1 MGYAAIQNEIEE
13 KRDSVMKALG
23 NLKVLDF
30 TTLLPGPYATLMLA
44 DLGAEVL
51 KISSPSKPDIVL
63 EYAPFV
69 EGTDL
74 AANEVWL
81 GRGKKNMFLNLKNP
95 DAIEIVKK
103 LVKEYDIVV
112 EQFRPGI
119 MERLGL
125 GYEALKKEN
134 PALIYC
140 SLTGYGQTGPM
151 AKAAGHDCNYMARSG
166 NLAMAGYKDA
176 GPAPMNIQVADI
188 CSGSSNVVISILA
201 AVNFR
206 HMTGKGQYIDV
217 SMMDG
222 LVPLTGMDGT
232 RYLATGEESGRESRR
247 LNGGSLYGYYETA
260 DGEYLSVGS
269 LEPKFWAAFCTGIGC
284 PDLIEG
290 TAEAVNGD
298 FEQVRERIRNIIKKK
313 TRDEWTAV
321 FKPLDCCVEPIL
333 SLKEALDGDEQ
344 IKERELVVEVEVP
357 CTGGKRVRQLGSPFK
372 LSESPVTYEMGG
384 YPLGY
389 HTKEVI
395 EKLGLNY
402 EELLEHGTFR

>member
-1 MGYAAIQNEIEE
+1 
-13 KRDSVMKALG
+13 MKALS

-63 EYAPFV
+63 EYAPFID
-69 EGTDL
+69 GTDL

-81 GRGKKNMFLNLKNP
+81 GRGKKNLFLNLKHP
-95 DAIEIVKK
+95 DAIQIVKK

-119 MERLGL
+119 MQRLGL
-125 GYEALKKEN
+125 GYEELKKEN

-166 NLAMAGYKDA
+166 NLAMAGYKNA

-206 HMTGKGQYIDV
+206 NMTGKGQYIDV

-222 LVPLTGMDGT
+222 LIPLTGMDGT

-269 LEPKFWAAFCTGIGC
+269 LEPKFWAAFCNGIGC

-290 TAEAVNGD
+290 SAEPDAEV
-298 FEQVRERIRNIIKKK
+298 FEEVKARIQTILKSK
-313 TRDEWTAV
+313 TRDEWV
-321 FKPLDCCVEPIL
+321 EIFKPLDCCVEPVL
-333 SLKEALDGDEQ
+333 SLKEALDEDEQ

-357 CTGGKRVRQLGSPFK
+357 CTDGKKVRQLCSPFK

-395 EKLGLNY
+395 EALGLDY
-402 EELLEHGTFR
+402 ESLKVDGVFA

>member
-1 MGYAAIQNEIEE
+1 
-13 KRDSVMKALG
+13 MKALS
-23 NLKVLDF
+23 NLKILDF

-63 EYAPFV
+63 EYAPFI
-69 EGTDL
+69 EDTDL

-81 GRGKKNMFLNLKNP
+81 GRGKKNIFLNLKNP
-95 DAIEIVKK
+95 EAVQIVKK

-119 MERLGL
+119 MQRLGL
-125 GYEALKKEN
+125 GYEELKKEN

-166 NLAMAGYKDA
+166 NLAMAGYKNA

-206 HMTGKGQYIDV
+206 NITGKGQYIDV

-222 LVPLTGMDGT
+222 LVPLTGMDGI

-269 LEPKFWAAFCTGIGC
+269 LEPKFWTAFCNGIGC
-284 PDLIEG
+284 PDLIEES
-290 TAEAVNGD
+290 AEPKAEV
-298 FEQVRERIRNIIKKK
+298 FEEVKARIQTIIKGK
-313 TRDEWTAV
+313 TRDEWV
-321 FKPLDCCVEPIL
+321 EIFKPLDCCVEPVL
-333 SLKEALDGDEQ
+333 SLKEALDEDEQ

-357 CTGGKRVRQLGSPFK
+357 CSNGKKVRQLGSPFK
-372 LSESPVTYEMGG
+372 LSECPVTYDMGG

-395 EKLGLNY
+395 ESLGLDY
-402 EELLEHGTFR
+402 EDLKENGVFK

>member
-1 MGYAAIQNEIEE
+1 
-13 KRDSVMKALG
+13 MKALE

-63 EYAPFV
+63 EYAPFID
-69 EGTDL
+69 GTDL

-103 LVKEYDIVV
+103 LVKQYDIVV

-119 MERLGL
+119 MDRLGL
-125 GYEALKKEN
+125 GYEELKKEN

-166 NLAMAGYKDA
+166 NLAMAGYKNA

-201 AVNFR
+201 AVNYR
-206 HMTGKGQYIDV
+206 AMTGKGQYIDV

-222 LVPLTGMDGT
+222 LIPLTGMDGT
-232 RYLATGEESGRESRR
+232 RYLATGEDSGRESRR

-269 LEPKFWAAFCTGIGC
+269 LEPKFWAAFCQGIEC
-284 PDLIEG
+284 PDLIAG
-290 TAEAVNGD
+290 GAEPDAEV
-298 FEQVRERIRNIIKKK
+298 FEQVQERIRSILKTK
-313 TRDEWTAV
+313 TREEWVSV
-321 FKPLDCCVEPIL
+321 FKPLDCCVEPVL
-333 SLKEALDGDEQ
+333 SLSEALDQDEQ
-344 IKERELVVEVEVP
+344 IKARELVVEVEVP
-357 CTGGKRVRQLGSPFK
+357 CTDGKRVRQLGSPFK
-372 LSESPVTYEMGG
+372 LSESPVTYDMGG

-389 HTKEVI
+389 HTKEIVDALGMDYETLK
-395 EKLGLNY
+395 EK
-402 EELLEHGTFR
+402 GTFN

>member
-1 MGYAAIQNEIEE
+1 
-13 KRDSVMKALG
+13 MKALS

-63 EYAPFV
+63 EYAPFI

-81 GRGKKNMFLNLKNP
+81 GRGKKNLFLNLKLP
-95 DAIEIVKK
+95 DAIQIVKN

-119 MERLGL
+119 MQRLGL
-125 GYEALKKEN
+125 GYEELKKEN

-166 NLAMAGYKDA
+166 NLAMAGYKNA

-206 HMTGKGQYIDV
+206 NMTGKGQYIDV

-222 LVPLTGMDGT
+222 LIPLTGMDGT
-232 RYLATGEESGRESRR
+232 RYLANGEESGRESRR

-269 LEPKFWAAFCTGIGC
+269 LEPKFWAAFCNGIGC

-290 TAEAVNGD
+290 SAEPDAEV
-298 FEQVRERIRNIIKKK
+298 FEEVKAHIQTILKSK
-313 TRDEWTAV
+313 TRDEWV
-321 FKPLDCCVEPIL
+321 EIFKPLDCCVEPVL
-333 SLKEALDGDEQ
+333 SLKEALDEDEQ

-357 CTGGKRVRQLGSPFK
+357 CTGGKKVRQLGSPFK

-395 EKLGLNY
+395 EALGLDY
-402 EELLEHGTFR
+402 ESLKVDGVFA